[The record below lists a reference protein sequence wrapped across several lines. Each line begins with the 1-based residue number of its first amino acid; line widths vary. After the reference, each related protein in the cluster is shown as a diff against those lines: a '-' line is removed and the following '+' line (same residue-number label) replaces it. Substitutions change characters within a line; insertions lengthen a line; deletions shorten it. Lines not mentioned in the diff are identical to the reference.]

1 MSSDGAAQDIDLVA
15 ASLRADRGDLP
26 TFVDG
31 LAGKLQ
37 EALPGMVEVQRRR
50 SGLLGPKHPRSI
62 TIETAGERLELQVDH
77 HGALQTHRASISGG
91 IVIKR
96 EPLDI
101 EAWLTRLGGILVEQA
116 ERDQRTRQA
125 LERLLIG

>member
-1 MSSDGAAQDIDLVA
+1 VGSDGTALDIDLVA

-26 TFVDG
+26 AFVEG
-31 LAGKLQ
+31 LAGKL
-37 EALPGMVEVQRRR
+37 EDALPGMVEVQRRR
-50 SGLLGPKHPRSI
+50 SGLLGPKQPRSI
-62 TIETAGERLELQVDH
+62 TIETEGERLELEVDH
-77 HGALQTHRASISGG
+77 HGALLTRRAQVSGG
-91 IVIKR
+91 IVLKR

-101 EAWLTRLGGILVEQA
+101 EPWLTRLGTVLVEQA